1 MNQTEKPL
9 SHAKSLSSRYN
20 GGLDFWKLVFTFVI
34 VIYHGGQI
42 GDGRNIFNIGATAVE
57 FFFILS
63 CYFMA
68 VSAMKKPDPERG
80 TLGKETAGFIWH
92 KIKSILPY
100 YLFGY
105 FISLVLYIYI
115 DLRQVSGLS
124 QIVKKLSLSIPNFF
138 LLSTSGLEE
147 TTVLGMTWYISAM
160 LLAMCFLYPLLRK
173 YKDMYMHVILPYYL
187 FGYFISLVLYI
198 YIDLRQVSGLSQIVK
213 KLSLSI
219 PNFFLLSTSG
229 LEETTVL
236 GMTWYI
242 SAMLL
247 AMCFLYPLQ
256 RKYKDMYLH
265 VIAPLSA
272 ILVAGYMCQK
282 FGNFK
287 LTYEL
292 DIFVTKE
299 ILRAVVGLN
308 IGCTVY
314 VVSEKLKK
322 VPFTT
327 FSRVLLALVEW
338 GCYLWV
344 LLGMHFMEADYVFVE
359 LFLYFFAISITTSK
373 QSILGH
379 IFDHNFIKATN
390 RFSLAL
396 YLCHSACRRV
406 IRYLEPDWGYYQTIA
421 VFVLFSIVTAV
432 ICMVVVALIQKII
445 RKYAPEL
452 KKIWIQSSNNQI

>member
-1 MNQTEKPL
+1 MKQTVKTL
-9 SHAKSLSSRYN
+9 SPAKSLSSRYN

-34 VIYHGGQI
+34 VMYHAGEI
-42 GDGRNIFNIGATAVE
+42 GEWDNFFPVGATAVE

-63 CYFMA
+63 GYFMA
-68 VSAMKKPDPERG
+68 VSAVKKPPLEAG
-80 TLGKETAGFIWH
+80 TLGRETAGFIWH

-105 FISLVLYIYI
+105 AISLLTYGYFI
-115 DLRQVSGLS
+115 LRGESAGTIVDRLS
-124 QIVKKLSLSIPNFF
+124 KAIPNFL

-147 TTVLGMTWYISAM
+147 TTVLGVTWYISAM

-173 YKDMYMHVILPYYL
+173 Y
-187 FGYFISLVLYI
+187 
-198 YIDLRQVSGLSQIVK
+198 R
-213 KLSLSI
+213 
-219 PNFFLLSTSG
+219 
-229 LEETTVL
+229 
-236 GMTWYI
+236 
-242 SAMLL
+242 
-247 AMCFLYPLQ
+247 
-256 RKYKDMYLH
+256 DMYLH

-272 ILVAGYMCQK
+272 ILMAGYLCQK
-282 FGNFK
+282 YGHFS
-287 LTYEL
+287 LSYEL

-322 VPFTT
+322 VSFTT
-327 FSRVLLALVEW
+327 LSRVLLAVVEW

-344 LLGMHFMEADYVFVE
+344 LLGMHFKKADYVFVE
-359 LFLYFFAISITTSK
+359 LFLYFFALSITTSK

-379 IFDHNFIKATN
+379 VFDHNFIKATN

-406 IRYLEPDWGYYQTIA
+406 IRYLEPDWGYWETIIIFLLISA
-421 VFVLFSIVTAV
+421 ATAIV
-432 ICMVVVALIQKII
+432 CMVMVAWIEKIL
-445 RKYAPEL
+445 RKYAPVL
-452 KKIWIQSSNNQI
+452 KKVWVQSSNNQI

>member
-1 MNQTEKPL
+1 MSQTEKPL
-9 SHAKSLSSRYN
+9 SRAKSLSSRYN

-42 GDGRNIFNIGATAVE
+42 GDGKNIFNIGATAVE

-63 CYFMA
+63 GYFMA
-68 VSAMKKPDPERG
+68 VSAMKKPEPERG

-173 YKDMYMHVILPYYL
+173 Y
-187 FGYFISLVLYI
+187 
-198 YIDLRQVSGLSQIVK
+198 R
-213 KLSLSI
+213 
-219 PNFFLLSTSG
+219 
-229 LEETTVL
+229 
-236 GMTWYI
+236 
-242 SAMLL
+242 
-247 AMCFLYPLQ
+247 
-256 RKYKDMYLH
+256 DMYLH

>member
-1 MNQTEKPL
+1 MNQT
-9 SHAKSLSSRYN
+9 AKNYSKTKAISSRYN

-34 VIYHGGQI
+34 VTYHGGQI
-42 GDGRNIFNIGATAVE
+42 GDGKNIFTIGATAVE
-57 FFFILS
+57 FFFMLS
-63 CYFMA
+63 GYFMA
-68 VSAMKKPDPERG
+68 VSAVKKPPVTPG

-105 FISLVLYIYI
+105 IISLVIYIYT
-115 DLRQVSGLS
+115 DLRDVSGLGEA
-124 QIVKKLSLSIPNFF
+124 VKKLSLSIPNFF

-173 YKDMYMHVILPYYL
+173 YKDMY
-187 FGYFISLVLYI
+187 
-198 YIDLRQVSGLSQIVK
+198 
-213 KLSLSI
+213 
-219 PNFFLLSTSG
+219 
-229 LEETTVL
+229 
-236 GMTWYI
+236 
-242 SAMLL
+242 
-247 AMCFLYPLQ
+247 
-256 RKYKDMYLH
+256 LH

-272 ILVAGYMCQK
+272 ILLAGYMCQK

-299 ILRAVVGLN
+299 ILRAVVGINL
-308 IGCTVY
+308 GCTIY

-322 VPFTT
+322 VSFTNV
-327 FSRVLLALVEW
+327 SRVLLAVVEW

-344 LLGMHFMEADYVFVE
+344 LLGMHFMAADYVFVE
-359 LFLYFFAISITTSK
+359 LFLYFFALTITTSK

-379 IFDHNFIKATN
+379 VFDHGFIKATN

-406 IRYLEPDWGYYQTIA
+406 IRYLNPAWGYYQTIG
-421 VFVLFSIVTAV
+421 VFVLFAVVTAIV
-432 ICMVVVALIQKII
+432 CMIVVGLIQ
-445 RKYAPEL
+445 AFL
-452 KKIWIQSSNNQI
+452 KKHEVGIKKVFIRESV